1 MRTIDECLSLVQKL
15 LTDRSVTPLETIR
28 MIEEC
33 PQSENFDTLYSEI
46 TMIRDIL
53 HQFANGDFGVEIKM
67 RGTIAGYLKTLQAN
81 LRHLTWQVEQVAQGD
96 FSQRVDFMGNFSK
109 AFNTLT
115 SRLEQSVEVQ
125 KEREAYERTQIMLDA
140 TPLCCSFW
148 DENMNVVDCNLEAVK
163 LFDMKG
169 KQEFID
175 RFHELSPEFQPSG
188 RRSSEQAVEHIQEAF
203 ENERVTFEW
212 MHQKLNGEPIPSK
225 ITLVRVWQKNHF
237 IVVGYTRDI
246 RKLKQAENAL
256 DQERLLLLN
265 ILNSSPVCFSILVD
279 GKVQFVTPFMHN
291 FLGTKKGE
299 LFTKY
304 LSDKSFAQYLSE
316 DSLEK
321 GAVRWS
327 PVTMQTKNGE
337 IKEMLANVFATEY
350 YGQNGLM
357 VWLVDVT
364 EIRKIEADLRNAR
377 DIAEDS
383 ARVKSEF
390 LANMS
395 HEIRTP
401 MNAILGMMHLVK
413 QTMLGDKQL
422 IYVETAEK
430 SAKLLLRI
438 INDILDFSKIEAGK
452 LEMES
457 SMFSLRSI
465 VEEVATVVSESVDKK
480 NLILSYLI
488 DDEIPHWVLGD
499 SIRLKQVLLNLLS
512 NAIKFTS
519 KGSIR
524 LSVHVEN
531 SDEKNAFLK
540 FSVRDT
546 GIGMS
551 EKAMQ
556 RLFTPFTQADSSMTR
571 KYGGTGLGLTISK
584 SLIEM
589 MHGEIQ
595 CESREGVG
603 TIFTFTAQFE
613 LPAPKSS
620 TLDQVLESAT
630 EEAEKSG
637 VHIPE
642 YMKGI
647 SILLVED
654 NKINQLVATELLKSQ
669 GFLVDV
675 AENGKEAIQRVH
687 EKNYDMVLM
696 DIQMPEMDGLQA
708 TRFIRQEERFAELP
722 ILAMTANAMA
732 GDRELCLEAGMNDHI
747 AKPIQPSNL
756 YRTLIKWLQNKVS
769 H

>member
-1 MRTIDECLSLVQKL
+1 MRTIDESLALVQKL

-33 PQSENFDTLYSEI
+33 PPSENFDTLYSEI
-46 TMIRDIL
+46 AMIRDIL
-53 HQFANGDFGVEIKM
+53 RQFANGDFGVEIKM

-81 LRHLTWQVEQVAQGD
+81 LRHLTWQVEQVALGD
-96 FSQRVDFMGNFSK
+96 FSQRVDFMGNFSQ

-115 SRLEQSVEVQ
+115 TRLEQSVEIQ
-125 KEREAYERTQIMLDA
+125 KEREAYERTQIMLDV

-148 DENMNVVDCNLEAVK
+148 DENMNVVDCNLEAIK
-163 LFDMKG
+163 LFDLKG
-169 KQEFID
+169 KQEYVD
-175 RFHELSPEFQPSG
+175 RFFDLSPEFQPSG
-188 RRSSEQAVEHIQEAF
+188 RPSTELAYELIQEAF

-212 MHQKLNGEPIPSK
+212 VHKKLNGELIPAK

-237 IVVGYTRDI
+237 IVVGYTRDL
-246 RKLKQAENAL
+246 RKLRQAENAL

-265 ILNSSPVCFSILVD
+265 ILNSSPVCFCILVED
-279 GKVQFVTPFMHN
+279 KVQFVTPFMQD
-291 FLGTKKGE
+291 FIGTKVGE
-299 LFTKY
+299 SFIGY
-304 LSDKSFAQYLSE
+304 LSDKSFAQCLSE
-316 DSLEK
+316 DTLEK
-321 GAVRWS
+321 EAVRWS
-327 PVTMQTKNGE
+327 PVTMQAKNGE
-337 IKEMLANVFATEY
+337 TKEMLANVFTTEY
-350 YGQNGLM
+350 YGKYGLM
-357 VWLVDVT
+357 VWLVDIT
-364 EIRKIEADLRNAR
+364 EIRKIEADLRKAR
-377 DIAEDS
+377 DVAEDS
-383 ARVKSEF
+383 ARIKSEF

-413 QTMLGDKQL
+413 QTALAEKQL

-430 SAKLLLRI
+430 SAKLLLCI
-438 INDILDFSKIEAGK
+438 INDILDFSKIEAGR

-457 SMFSLRSI
+457 SMFSLQMAI
-465 VEEVATVVSESVDKK
+465 EEVIAVVDESVDKK
-480 NLILSYLI
+480 NLILSYQI
-488 DDEIPHWVLGD
+488 DDAIPEWMLGD
-499 SIRLKQVLLNLLS
+499 AIRLKQVLLNLLNNS
-512 NAIKFTS
+512 IKFTS

-524 LSVHVEN
+524 LNVYLEN
-531 SDEKNAFLK
+531 RDETNIFLK

-551 EKAMQ
+551 EKTLQ

-571 KYGGTGLGLTISK
+571 KYGGTGLGLSISK
-584 SLIEM
+584 SLVEM

-595 CESREGVG
+595 CESREDIG
-603 TIFTFTAQFE
+603 TIFTFTARFD

-642 YMKGI
+642 SMRGV
-647 SILLVED
+647 SILLTED

-675 AENGKEAIQRVH
+675 AENGKMAVQMVH
-687 EKNYDMVLM
+687 EKDYDLVLM
-696 DIQMPEMDGLQA
+696 DIQMPEMDGWQA
-708 TRFIRQEERFAELP
+708 TRLIRQEKRFADLP

-747 AKPIQPSNL
+747 AKPILPSNL
-756 YRTLIKWLQNKVS
+756 YRTLIKWINKK
-769 H
+769 